1 MHWNNKVIWSEGMFL
16 QPQHFQQHDRY
27 VERLLEGRAGPLAG
41 HAWGF
46 VNMEVDTGALALGKP
61 LATAQ
66 KNKGHIMWPSRLRK
80 SPAMLTWRGSP
91 S

>member
-46 VNMEVDTGALALGKP
+46 VNMEVDTGALRSLGAYAKRRGRTGRNCRGGGP
-61 LATAQ
+61 ATVAV
-66 KNKGHIMWPSRLRK
+66 
-80 SPAMLTWRGSP
+80 
-91 S
+91 